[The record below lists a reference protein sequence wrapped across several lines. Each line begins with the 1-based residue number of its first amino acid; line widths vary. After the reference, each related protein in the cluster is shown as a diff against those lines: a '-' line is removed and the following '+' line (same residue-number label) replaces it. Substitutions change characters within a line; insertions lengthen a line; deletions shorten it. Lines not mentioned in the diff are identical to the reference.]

1 MRRRADLAF
10 MVQMYEMAYTS
21 YHTAKGD
28 FGNDQA
34 WMHYAGSLVRH
45 HHLSVNFTLFRQ
57 DGTSIVLPFPD
68 LANNMKSNFHVQLLK
83 YI

>member
-10 MVQMYEMAYTS
+10 MVQMYELAYTS

-34 WMHYAGSLVRH
+34 WMHYAGSLVGMQF
-45 HHLSVNFTLFRQ
+45 SDKAIVK
-57 DGTSIVLPFPD
+57 SIVFVD
-68 LANNMKSNFHVQLLK
+68 LNEFSSISQKLAFLLQIKK
-83 YI
+83 Y